1 MARLDVFKIAAALL
15 FVIAGVVVYY
25 LPVARSL
32 GQFQFVPVA
41 VGLILGGILFLL
53 AQPGRSFVG
62 FARDSVQEGKKVA
75 WPTRKEAMQMTAV
88 VFVFVAVLALIL
100 WLLDTTIAWL
110 FYDVILK
117 RGG

>member
-1 MARLDVFKIAAALL
+1 ML
-15 FVIAGVVVYY
+15 F
-25 LPVARSL
+25 RSVS
-32 GQFQFVPVA
+32 QS
-41 VGLILGGILFLL
+41 
-53 AQPGRSFVG
+53 RYS
-62 FARDSVQEGKKVA
+62 
-75 WPTRKEAMQMTAV
+75 TRKEAMQMTAV